1 MVHASLLAT
10 ALLLSASHNGYIF
23 DRHVEALT
31 ESSIKNLDKVSP
43 LNESIELDDGSI
55 WQISFYDWP
64 KIQHWTEQEIITITQ
79 NTVRFSNYPY
89 RIVNRKTGVS
99 VEALL
104 SEGPIRFGP
113 KTTYVDSFDLDK
125 AALCLSNGSIWKIH
139 PKSLPIAKTWDMS
152 QPIALIIGDNSQMD
166 CYANEDWAHI
176 LIDVSKPDQF
186 LNALQIF

>member
-1 MVHASLLAT
+1 MIHASLLAT
-10 ALLLSASHNGYIF
+10 IMLLSSSHNGYIF
-23 DRHVEALT
+23 DRPIKTLT

-64 KIQHWTEQEIITITQ
+64 KIRHWTDHEMITITQ

-89 RIVNRKTGVS
+89 RIVNRKTGAS

-113 KTTYVDSFDLDK
+113 NTTYVDSFDSDR

-139 PKSLPIAKTWDMS
+139 PKSLSIAKKWDMS
-152 QPIALIIGDNSQMD
+152 QPIALIIGDNSQIEH
-166 CYANEDWAHI
+166 YANEDWAHI

-186 LNALQIF
+186 LSAHQIF